1 MDMTKPDKPAEAR
14 TPTGLRLIPPKMTK
28 ADWQKRS
35 QTSVTLS
42 RSDLEQLAQ
51 LIGVGRQVLRDG
63 RPIAANLKAA
73 MSRLGVSTHGL

>member
-1 MDMTKPDKPAEAR
+1 MDMTTETKKR
-14 TPTGLRLIPPKMTK
+14 TPEGLRTTPPLMTK
-28 ADWQKRS
+28 AEWQKRS
-35 QTSVTLS
+35 ATSVTLR

-73 MSRLGVSTHGL
+73 MSRLGISTHGL

>member
-1 MDMTKPDKPAEAR
+1 MDMTKPEKTDAAR
-14 TPTGLRLIPPKMTK
+14 TPTGMRLTPPLMTK
-28 ADWQKRS
+28 ADWQKRTA
-35 QTSVTLS
+35 TSVTLS

>member
-1 MDMTKPDKPAEAR
+1 MDTTTETKKTDKRTAE
-14 TPTGLRLIPPKMTK
+14 GLRLTPPRMTK
-28 ADWQKRS
+28 AEWAKRS

-51 LIGVGRQVLRDG
+51 LVSIGRQVMRDS
-63 RPIAANLKAA
+63 RPVSANLKAA